1 MKCVVRPC
9 STMIYAQSIKESK
22 LSRMARNLKRSGSNE
37 QRQPR
42 FKKRAPN
49 NDGPSAPM
57 VKFEKGSGSQNGK
70 PTCATGGKRHSRE
83 CLICNG
89 KCFHCGR
96 DVKKVRGCPTIAS
109 IRKEG
114 KQVTPSVSGQ

>member
-1 MKCVVRPC
+1 MKCAVHPC

-70 PTCATGGKRHSRE
+70 PTCVTCGKKHYG
-83 CLICNG
+83 N
-89 KCFHCGR
+89 
-96 DVKKVRGCPTIAS
+96 V
-109 IRKEG
+109 
-114 KQVTPSVSGQ
+114 